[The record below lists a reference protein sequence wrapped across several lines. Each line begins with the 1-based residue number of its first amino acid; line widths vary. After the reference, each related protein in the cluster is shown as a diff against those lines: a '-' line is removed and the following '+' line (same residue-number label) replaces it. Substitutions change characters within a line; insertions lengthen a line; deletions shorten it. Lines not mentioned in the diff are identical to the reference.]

1 MRVVEA
7 INQSLHDIMAN
18 DTGAHFIGQDVLDPY
33 GGAFKVSKGLSTR
46 FPDRVL
52 STPISEAA
60 IVGFGLGLALRNRA
74 AIVELM
80 FGDFLGLS
88 MDQLLNHAAKFPWV
102 FGGDTKLPL
111 IIRTPMGGGR
121 GYGPSHSQSIEKHFC
136 GIPGLN
142 VYAIHRY
149 MDVGKLYAD
158 IHQARHPALVIENKI
173 MYAQP
178 LQSPESLV
186 PQGAPDVVLLA
197 YGAMVDV
204 CAAAAKTLS
213 AEDELAAEV
222 VPIHHLYPFDRAAI
236 ERAASRAKR
245 IVAVEEAP
253 GGWGFGAECAYH
265 LCNQPVKFAHV
276 AAADHPLPAART
288 LEEAALPSPART
300 AQAVRGLF

>member
-7 INQSLHDIMAN
+7 INQSLHDIMAD
-18 DTGAHFIGQDVLDPY
+18 DTGAHFIGEDILDPY

-60 IVGFGLGLALRNRA
+60 IVGFGVGLALRNRA

-88 MDQLLNHAAKFPWV
+88 MDQLLNHAAKFPWI
-102 FGGDTKLPL
+102 FGGDMKLPL
-111 IIRTPMGGGR
+111 IVRTPMGGGR
-121 GYGPSHSQSIEKHFC
+121 GYGPTHSQCIEKHFC

-142 VYAIHRY
+142 VYAVHRY

-158 IHQARHPALVIENKI
+158 IHQTRLPALLIENKI

-178 LQSPESLV
+178 LQSPDLLV
-186 PQGAPDVVLLA
+186 PQSSPDVVLLA
-197 YGAMVDV
+197 YGAMIDV
-204 CAAAAKTLS
+204 CATAAKTLWT
-213 AEDELAAEV
+213 EDELAAEV
-222 VPIHHLYPFDRAAI
+222 VPVHRLYPFDTVAI

-265 LCNQPVKFAHV
+265 LSNHPIKFAHV

-288 LEEAALPSPART
+288 LEERALPSPGRVI
-300 AQAVRGLF
+300 QAVRSLF